1 MIHHTLAAMLA
12 LTAFATAADP
22 PWKWQSDRVPD
33 AGFDLDTAQIVHV
46 TNLKTKGK
54 GSLRD
59 SLKIKG
65 PRILVFD
72 VSGVIDLDRQ
82 SIKVAEP
89 QVFIAGQTAPNPG
102 ITIIR
107 GGLILQGSQTVVQH
121 LHVRPGDA
129 GQPKQSG
136 WEPDG
141 ITTSGGP
148 VDVWIDHCSST
159 WSLDENIS
167 ASTYKS
173 PTGEPARRIHIQHC
187 IIAEGL
193 SNASHA
199 KGPHSKGT
207 LVFGGT
213 QQVAVVGNLYASNVE
228 RNPVFQAGTSGV
240 IVNNVIADPGA
251 RAIHAHGI
259 GDAKEDTL
267 ANARIAVVGNVVLF
281 GEKTKK
287 SAAVFEGSAAA
298 YFKDN
303 EGFAWDGS
311 PLPELRA
318 PMEVLSEAPVWP
330 EGLKAVSTTAA
341 LWHVARFAG
350 ARPAERD
357 AIDTRIVREAL
368 TGAAHI
374 IDSQDEVGGYPK
386 IESIERKVEVPE
398 TGRRAW
404 LEKITREVEMGAAG
418 GE

>member
-1 MIHHTLAAMLA
+1 MNRHICALLLLLSSLSSAAEV
-12 LTAFATAADP
+12 
-22 PWKWQSDRVPD
+22 PWKWQESRVIDP
-33 AGFDLDTAQIVHV
+33 GFDLDTAQIVRV

-65 PRILVFD
+65 PRIIVFE

-82 SIKVAEP
+82 GIKVMEP
-89 QVFIAGQTAPNPG
+89 QVYIAGQTAPSPG
-102 ITIIR
+102 ITLIR
-107 GGLILQGSQTVVQH
+107 GGLALEANQCVAQH

-129 GQPKQSG
+129 GQPKKSG
-136 WEPDG
+136 WEPDA

-148 VDVWIDHCSST
+148 VDVWIDHCSAT
-159 WSLDENIS
+159 WALDENIS
-167 ASTYKS
+167 ATTYKS

-193 SNASHA
+193 SNASHS

-213 QQVAVVGNLYASNVE
+213 QQVAIVGNLYASNTE

-240 IVNNVIADPGA
+240 IVNNVIANPGE

-259 GDAKEDTL
+259 SDAKDNTA

-287 SAAVFEGSAAA
+287 TAALFEGSAAGF
-298 YFKDN
+298 FKDN
-303 EGFAWDGS
+303 EGFAWDGKS
-311 PLPELRA
+311 LPVLRVE
-318 PMEVLSEAPVWP
+318 METLTEAPVWP
-330 EGLKAVSTTAA
+330 QGLQPISTTAA
-341 LWHVARFAG
+341 MWNVARFAG

-357 AIDTRIVREAL
+357 ATDTRIVREAL

-386 IESIERKVEVPE
+386 IESVERKLDVPE
-398 TGRRAW
+398 TGRREW
-404 LEKITREVEMGAAG
+404 LEKMTREVELGVDQ
-418 GE
+418 